1 MKFSRQ
7 KRDTSEINLTPLI
20 DVVFLLLIFFM
31 VSTTFSNAAR
41 IVIDLPESATDQS
54 QREKEEI
61 EISITKKGYMAVN
74 QKIVLNLELETLMV
88 AINKVSGEDNTL
100 PLIISADAETPH
112 QFVVMAMDAAAKLGF
127 ARLKISTKNVTP

>member
-31 VSTTFSNAAR
+31 VSTTFSKEAR
-41 IVIDLPESATDQS
+41 IVIDLPESGTDQS
-54 QREKEEI
+54 QRAEEEI
-61 EISITKKGYMAVN
+61 EISITKKGSMAVN
-74 QKIVLNLELETLMV
+74 QKIVLNLKLETLVV
-88 AINKVSGEDNTL
+88 AINKVSDEDNTL
-100 PLIISADAETPH
+100 PLIITADAETPH
-112 QFVVMAMDAAAKLGF
+112 QFVVMAMDAAAQLGF